1 MSAFYGLKWPRE
13 HPKPFWN
20 MWGAVCG
27 KALLKGKCIMS
38 LLTENIPGIPPPG
51 LCTIFIIG
59 RLMLPALPN
68 ELEAQ
73 LRKNLVPPVL
83 YHSDKI
89 EEKRSYQ
96 SKFIRKGAW
105 HGMSASSWLISRQGK
120 HLAFFIKHIQIRL
133 GVFISA
139 NPNKLFHF
147 STWQNN
153 QENIVL
159 SVPAAPST
167 SQSHCS

>member
-1 MSAFYGLKWPRE
+1 MECLRAPDS
-13 HPKPFWN
+13 
-20 MWGAVCG
+20 
-27 KALLKGKCIMS
+27 S
-38 LLTENIPGIPPPG
+38 L
-51 LCTIFIIG
+51 
-59 RLMLPALPN
+59 
-68 ELEAQ
+68 
-73 LRKNLVPPVL
+73 
-83 YHSDKI
+83 DKESI
-89 EEKRSYQ
+89 
-96 SKFIRKGAW
+96 
-105 HGMSASSWLISRQGK
+105 WL
-120 HLAFFIKHIQIRL
+120 FFIKHIQIRL